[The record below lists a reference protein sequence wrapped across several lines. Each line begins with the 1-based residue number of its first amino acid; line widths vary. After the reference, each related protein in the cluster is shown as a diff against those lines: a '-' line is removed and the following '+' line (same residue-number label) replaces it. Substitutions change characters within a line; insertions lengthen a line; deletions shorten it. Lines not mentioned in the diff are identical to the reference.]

1 MSIFLLEENI
11 LLITIYFMK
20 NFSFKYAFVALSFF
34 AASFAF
40 AQNPVKIVG
49 SDIVGDKISKE
60 ILAQSNLMGAKC
72 VVEMNGS
79 RDGLNDLKAGKADIA
94 IVAILD
100 SDQFP
105 DGLAAVPFAHQI
117 ASIIVNSQ
125 NPIEEIT
132 IPQLRQI
139 FGSTGEQTDTWS
151 NLGLNNTISLRNI
164 YALSTGFLDNI
175 AVELFKSK
183 CLDGEN
189 MSDSVDIKENLEQV
203 VNVIKS
209 TTNAIAIVNVAP
221 NNPGIKALAV
231 AQGGAKPHP
240 FKPTSENIQ
249 NGDYP
254 LALHFYLVFDKK
266 NVKRLRPVLQM
277 LLSDNIANGIDKGDL
292 VSAPKNFRKSYS
304 LELDISK

>member
-1 MSIFLLEENI
+1 
-11 LLITIYFMK
+11 MK

-34 AASFAF
+34 TASFAF

-164 YALSTGFLDNI
+164 YALSTSFLDNI

-231 AQGGAKPHP
+231 AQGGAKPHQ

>member
-1 MSIFLLEENI
+1 MPIFLLEENI
-11 LLITIYFMK
+11 LLISIRFMK
-20 NFSFKYAFVALSFF
+20 NFSFRYAFAAFFCF
-34 AASFAF
+34 AASLAF
-40 AQNPVKIVG
+40 AQNPVRIVG

-60 ILAQSNLMGAKC
+60 ILAQSNLIGSKC

-79 RDGLNDLKAGKADIA
+79 RDGLNHLKAGKADIA

-105 DGLAAVPFAHQI
+105 EGFAAVPFAHQI
-117 ASIIVNSQ
+117 ATIIVNSQ

-139 FGSTGEQTDTWS
+139 YGSTGEQTDTWS

-164 YALSTGFLDNI
+164 YALSTSFLDNI
-175 AVELFKSK
+175 AVELFKNK
-183 CLDGEN
+183 CLNGEN
-189 MSDSVDIKENLEQV
+189 ISDSVDFKENFEQV
-203 VNVIKS
+203 VKVIKS

-221 NNPGIKALAV
+221 DNPNIKTLAV

-240 FKPTSENIQ
+240 FKPTSENVQ

-254 LALHFYLVFDKK
+254 LALHFYLGFDKK
-266 NVKRLRPVLQM
+266 NIKKLRPILQM
-277 LLSDNIANGIDKGDL
+277 LLSDNIAKSIDKGYL

>member
-1 MSIFLLEENI
+1 M
-11 LLITIYFMK
+11 LITICFMK

-34 AASFAF
+34 TASFAF

-164 YALSTGFLDNI
+164 YALSTSFLDNI

-231 AQGGAKPHP
+231 AQGGAKPHQ

>member
-1 MSIFLLEENI
+1 
-11 LLITIYFMK
+11 MK

-164 YALSTGFLDNI
+164 YALSTSFLDNI

-266 NVKRLRPVLQM
+266 NVKRLRTVLQM

>member
-1 MSIFLLEENI
+1 
-11 LLITIYFMK
+11 MK

>member
-1 MSIFLLEENI
+1 
-11 LLITIYFMK
+11 MK

-34 AASFAF
+34 AASFAS

-164 YALSTGFLDNI
+164 YALSTSFLDNI

>member
-1 MSIFLLEENI
+1 
-11 LLITIYFMK
+11 MK

-34 AASFAF
+34 TASFAF

-164 YALSTGFLDNI
+164 YALSTSFLDNI